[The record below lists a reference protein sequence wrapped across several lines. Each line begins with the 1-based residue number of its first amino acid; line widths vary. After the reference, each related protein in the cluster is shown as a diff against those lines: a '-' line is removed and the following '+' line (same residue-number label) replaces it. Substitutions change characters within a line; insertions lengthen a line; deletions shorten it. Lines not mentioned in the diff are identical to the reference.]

1 MNHKEYEKIK
11 AKEWEYA
18 VARVEGIKNI
28 KDPLIRYKDVRPVID
43 LKHMLETSTELYGDR
58 PAFHVKDTLGGP
70 YRAISYKEAKKDVDS
85 LGTAL
90 VSMGFKDKH
99 IGVIGENSYH
109 WAISYL
115 AVACGTGVVVPL
127 DKELTE
133 PELKQLVLDGEIACV
148 FCDEKFKDTFI
159 EIKNSGE
166 TQLTTVVNMEID
178 EDRDDELSILTL
190 IAKGKKLLEE
200 GNREFVDAV
209 IERDKMGVLLFTS
222 GTTGMSKGVMLSHG
236 NIVEVLMTAPTIVNV
251 VPEDIFFSV
260 LPIHHTYECTCGF
273 LMPLYRGAS
282 LAFCEGLKYIVK
294 NISEIKPTMF
304 LCVPLIMESIYK
316 KIWTQAK
323 KSGMEKKL
331 KTLLKINR
339 ITKKVGINI
348 VPKKITDVFGGRMK
362 TMICG
367 GAAIDP
373 AILDGINDFGI
384 SCLQGYGLT
393 ECAPICALNPD
404 VGMKSASA
412 GYPPPGIEIKIDNPD
427 EETGIGEICTRGP
440 NVMLGYYKNEEATR
454 EVLIDGWFHTG
465 DLGYIDKENFVY
477 ITGRKKSVIITKN
490 GKNVYPE
497 EIEYYLGKIPYV
509 GESFV
514 WGKDNEESGETLI
527 NATIRLDE
535 EEIKQAL
542 GEDYSDQ
549 QALDLVW
556 EEVDKLNAQLPYFK
570 KIRKI
575 DIRKRE
581 FEKTTAKKIKRF
593 VESNKGA

>member
-99 IGVIGENSYH
+99 IVVIGENSYH

-200 GNREFVDAV
+200 GNRQFVDAV

-316 KIWTQAK
+316 KIWAQAK

-527 NATIRLDE
+527 NATVRLEE

-549 QALDLVW
+549 QALDLLW

>member
-1 MNHKEYEKIK
+1 MNHKDYEKIK

-18 VARVEGIKNI
+18 VARIEGIKNS
-28 KDPLIRYKDVRPVID
+28 KDPLVLYKNVRPIID

-58 PAFHVKDTLGGP
+58 PAFHVKDTPGGP
-70 YRAISYKEAKKDVDS
+70 YKPISFKEAKKDVDS

-90 VSMGFKDKH
+90 ISMGFKDKH

-109 WAISYL
+109 WAIAYL
-115 AVACGTGVVVPL
+115 AIACGTGVVVPL

-133 PELKQLVLDGEIACV
+133 PELKQLVLDGEISCV
-148 FCDEKFKDTFI
+148 FCDEKFKQTFI
-159 EIKNSGE
+159 DVKNSGE
-166 TQLTTVVNMEID
+166 TQLTTVINMEIS
-178 EDRDDELSILTL
+178 EDKDDELSILSL
-190 IAKGKKLLEE
+190 IEKGKKLLEE
-200 GNREFVDAV
+200 GNKEFIDA
-209 IERDKMGVLLFTS
+209 IIDRDKMGVLLFTS

-236 NIVEVLMTAPTIVNV
+236 NIVEVLMTAPTLVNV
-251 VPEDIFFSV
+251 VPDDVFFSV

-273 LMPLYRGAS
+273 LMPLYMGAS
-282 LAFCEGLKYIVK
+282 LAFCEGLKHIVK

-316 KIWTQAK
+316 KIWAQAK

-331 KTLLKINR
+331 KTVLKLNR
-339 ITKKVGINI
+339 ITRKVGINL

-384 SCLQGYGLT
+384 ICLQGYGLT
-393 ECAPICALNPD
+393 ECAPICAINPD
-404 VGMKSASA
+404 KGMRSASA
-412 GYPPPGIEIKIDNPD
+412 GYPPPGVEIKIDDPD
-427 EETGIGEICTRGP
+427 EETGIGEICAKGP
-440 NVMLGYYKNEEATR
+440 NIMLGYYKNEEATR
-454 EVLIDGWFHTG
+454 EVLRDGWFHTG
-465 DLGYIDKENFVY
+465 DLGYIDKDNFVY

-509 GESFV
+509 EESLV
-514 WGKDNEESGETLI
+514 WGKDSEESGETLI
-527 NATIRLDE
+527 NATIRLNE

-556 EEVDKLNAQLPYFK
+556 EEVDKLNAELPYFK

>member
-236 NIVEVLMTAPTIVNV
+236 NIVEVLMTSPTIVNV

-316 KIWTQAK
+316 KIWAQAK

-527 NATIRLDE
+527 NATVRLEE

>member
-99 IGVIGENSYH
+99 IGVTGENSYH

-200 GNREFVDAV
+200 GNRQFVDAV

-236 NIVEVLMTAPTIVNV
+236 NIVEVLMTSPTIVNV

-316 KIWTQAK
+316 KIWAQAK